1 MGILENLL
9 AGALHLVV
17 VAIDVVAFFFIVR
30 LLVARWPIAW
40 LKALDGAGTPLVDG
54 LYETLGKRVGVASF
68 HGASKALIAM
78 LVLLALGAMRMALT
92 VVVP

>member
-1 MGILENLL
+1 MDIMVNLFV
-9 AGALHLVV
+9 GVLHLIV

-30 LLVARWPIAW
+30 LLVTRWPIAW
-40 LKALDGAGTPLVDG
+40 LKALDGAGAPVVDG

-78 LVLLALGAMRMALT
+78 LVLLALGAMRMALM